1 MPASQSPKPI
11 ARPATGADFR
21 EPIRINIPV
30 TISFAWTANI
40 SRMPLQ
46 SQEPLSINDLEGPQ
60 PGQRI
65 LRFQGPIVLGTL
77 FQFQSAIRAKDA
89 RALILDFTSVPY
101 IDSAGIG
108 ALVGAY
114 VTHNKDGRSLALV
127 GVSARIHAALEVTR
141 VEQFF
146 RFFDTVAEAEQGA

>member
-1 MPASQSPKPI
+1 
-11 ARPATGADFR
+11 
-21 EPIRINIPV
+21 
-30 TISFAWTANI
+30 
-40 SRMPLQ
+40 MPLQ
-46 SQEPLSINDLEGPQ
+46 SQEPLHIDDLDGSK

-65 LRFQGPIVLGTL
+65 LRLEGPVVLGTL

-89 RALILDFTSVPY
+89 PTLIMDFTGVPY

-114 VTHNKDGRSLALV
+114 VTHHKDGKSLALV
-127 GVSARIHAALEVTR
+127 GVSERLHSALQVTR

-146 RFFDTVAEAEQGA
+146 RFFNSLPEAEQA